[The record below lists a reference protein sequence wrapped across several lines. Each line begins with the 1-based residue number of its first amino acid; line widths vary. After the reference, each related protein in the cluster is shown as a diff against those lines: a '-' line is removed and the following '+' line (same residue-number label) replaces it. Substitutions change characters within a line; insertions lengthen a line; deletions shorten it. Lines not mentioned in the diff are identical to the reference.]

1 MIGKIIKGK
10 GFRGT
15 LEYDLRQGK
24 GYLLETNMAGDDSR
38 SLAREFGQIRALRP
52 NLTRAVCHAMLSLP
66 PGESLSGDQW
76 RDVSKQFLEHMDFTE
91 NQYVAVRHTDTEHQH
106 MHLIINRVT
115 LSGEVVNDSHDFKRQ
130 EVLMRQLED
139 KYNLTRVTP
148 SQDVSRKSLSKGEV
162 EHALRTG
169 ERSIRVRLQNIVS
182 KALEAVKNLE
192 TFTAL
197 LAKQGVEVRLNKAS
211 TGRISGIS
219 FSLEGVAMKGSD
231 LGKGFTWSA
240 LQKQGL
246 SHEQTRSGQE
256 YGHDGRPVSPQST
269 GCATTQNTH
278 GKLAG
283 QNAGRFG
290 EERRSPQ
297 GNERSA
303 TRGQQRGGS
312 TEGGQQKRKGVSR

>member
-1 MIGKIIKGK
+1 MIGKIIKGT

-15 LEYDLRQGK
+15 LEYNLRQEK
-24 GYLLETNMAGDDSR
+24 GYLLETNMAGDDPR
-38 SLAREFGQIRALRP
+38 SLAQEFGQIRALRP
-52 NLTRAVCHAMLSLP
+52 NLTRAVCHAMISLP
-66 PGESLSGDQW
+66 PGESLSDAQW
-76 RDVSKQFLEHMDFTE
+76 RDVSKQFMDHMGFTE

-115 LSGEVVNDSHDFKRQ
+115 LSGEVVSESQDYKRQ
-130 EVLMRQLED
+130 EVLMQQLEE
-139 KYNLTRVTP
+139 KYDLTRATP
-148 SQDVSRKSLSKGEV
+148 SKEASRKSLSKGEV

-169 ERSIRVRLQNIVS
+169 ERSVRVRLQNIVS
-182 KALEAVKNLE
+182 KTLEAVKKLE

-197 LAKQGVEVRLNKAS
+197 LARQGVEVRLNQAS

-246 SHEQTRSGQE
+246 HHEQTRSGQE
-256 YGHDGRPVSPQST
+256 YGHDGRPVSPQSA
-269 GCATTQNTH
+269 GCATTQNAH
-278 GKLAG
+278 GQLAG
-283 QNAGRFG
+283 QNAGAFG

-297 GNERSA
+297 SHEGSA
-303 TRGQQRGGS
+303 TRGQQRGS
-312 TEGGQQKRKGVSR
+312 SPEGGQQKRKGISR